1 MSSPKRRR
9 VSPCDWTTTADS
21 PPPSIPDDLLFARAD
36 DATTI
41 VRCAATSKPIRRAV
55 LDPGFLRRRAMANG
69 SGGRLDPAFLVGV
82 SYAFCEKNSPDPAV
96 VSAPRRRRRLRFDAR
111 LLHSFVPVASR
122 GGLVVLRQREGD
134 RSASARLLVCN
145 SLTGH
150 TLHLPPATIA
160 AKYPHALLAAD
171 DVCFSFQLLV
181 MDRSLRTQ
189 IFSPEHGKWGAV
201 VQAHLPPQFS
211 ASLVGKASGHPVVLG
226 RTVVH
231 WLCSDQG
238 ILALN
243 IGTARATLI
252 DLPPNCL
259 CRVTDAQKREV
270 VGKGPLLAASADG
283 RLSLLVAEYLT
294 ICYGKYQ
301 GAGPRE
307 DGGDDPEIE
316 ATVSQTDVRK
326 DQGDEQY
333 TRCQLQPEIT
343 FAVHEGLASRWQS
356 SRGLVARGGVRS
368 KAVAIARWRRF
379 KGDLTLNDVLP
390 ELERRMPRRWRMA
403 SLFESLIRLRFG
415 LVVITDT
422 EPELFESS
430 KHART
435 RNGIMGYLCS
445 TLEEGK
451 GAVGSAEKK
460 AVHTRKG
467 AFWIFVFNVLL

>member
-21 PPPSIPDDLLFARAD
+21 PPPSIPDDLLLEIFARFA

-55 LDPGFLRRRAMANG
+55 LDPEFLRRRAMASGN
-69 SGGRLDPAFLVGV
+69 GGRLDPAFLVGV

-96 VSAPRRRRRLRFDAR
+96 VSAPRRRRSLRFDAR

-150 TLHLPPATIA
+150 RLYLPPATIA

-211 ASLVGKASGHPVVLG
+211 ASLVDKASGRPVVLG

-231 WLCSDQG
+231 WLCSDRG

-243 IGTARATLI
+243 VGTARATLI

-270 VGKGPLLAASADG
+270 VDKGLLLAASADG

-294 ICYGKYQ
+294 MCMWTMSP
-301 GAGPRE
+301 AGSSSTPAARWTRRVVIRRDAIDRNGPGWVVRFLAFGERSGTVILQMRE
-307 DGGDDPEIE
+307 
-316 ATVSQTDVRK
+316 V
-326 DQGDEQY
+326 
-333 TRCQLQPEIT
+333 
-343 FAVHEGLASRWQS
+343 
-356 SRGLVARGGVRS
+356 GLVEINLGTREARVLSRD
-368 KAVAIARWRRF
+368 F
-379 KGDLTLNDVLP
+379 KEIKDLGFFQLCLHETDL
-390 ELERRMPRRWRMA
+390 
-403 SLFESLIRLRFG
+403 STLIRTMKPF
-415 LVVITDT
+415 
-422 EPELFESS
+422 
-430 KHART
+430 
-435 RNGIMGYLCS
+435 
-445 TLEEGK
+445 
-451 GAVGSAEKK
+451 
-460 AVHTRKG
+460 
-467 AFWIFVFNVLL
+467 